1 MKSKLQ
7 VLIAVV
13 VLGLLVSMLSWLP
26 TVNAADSTV
35 SPRGYTWNSGTDLN
49 GPAERV
55 MIEIPLHGRK
65 VGAFKITITY
75 AYGGEGWTAFMN
87 RGGPQ
92 YLQLADTGGAIQ
104 SASFIVAPEFVN
116 RDGYQN
122 VTVRGAGTLQGL
134 HLYSI
139 EVVPLMG
146 VSSGDVPVPAEK

>member
-1 MKSKLQ
+1 MKSRLQ
-7 VLIAVV
+7 VLIAVI
-13 VLGLLVSMLSWLP
+13 VLGLMVSMLAWLP
-26 TVNAADSTV
+26 TVNAANADASQ
-35 SPRGYTWNSGTDLN
+35 RGYVWNSGTDLN

-65 VGAFKITITY
+65 VATFKITITY

-104 SASFIVAPEFVN
+104 SASFTVAPEFVN

-122 VTVRGAGTLQGL
+122 VTVRGVGTLQGL

-139 EVVPLMG
+139 EVVPLMA
-146 VSSGDVPVPAEK
+146 VPVPAEK